1 MFKINREGRF
11 LLQNNFETVQNEF
24 DNDGLITYEID
35 LRYYESIMLF
45 EKILLKTM
53 RKKIEN
59 RKLSIELSLIELTLS
74 PIYLSIFNEGL
85 RSIKEN

>member
-1 MFKINREGRF
+1 
-11 LLQNNFETVQNEF
+11 
-24 DNDGLITYEID
+24 
-35 LRYYESIMLF
+35 MLF
-45 EKILLKTM
+45 EKIFLKTM

-85 RSIKEN
+85 RSIKEIICRLKSASK

>member
-1 MFKINREGRF
+1 
-11 LLQNNFETVQNEF
+11 
-24 DNDGLITYEID
+24 
-35 LRYYESIMLF
+35 MLF

-74 PIYLSIFNEGL
+74 PIYFSIFNEGL